1 MQLLIEHGTED
12 ISHAI
17 QCLLNQAMKL
27 EREQFLQATPYQRT
41 ASRRGWANGFKPKTL
56 ASRIGTLELDIPQ
69 TRNADFYPSCL
80 EKGLRSDRAL
90 LSAMA
95 EMYLQGVSTRHVTR
109 VLEKMCGLQVSSSQ
123 VSRVTAALDQELT
136 QWRNRPLAQMPYLYL
151 DARYEKVRCN
161 GLVRDCA
168 VLIALGVDLNGK
180 RHVLGLSVALSEA
193 EVHWRS
199 FLQSLLQR
207 GLTGIQLIIS
217 DDHCGLCAARTC
229 VLPSVPWQRC
239 QFHLQQNAQAHIPKA
254 QLKPQVASE
263 LKAIF
268 NAPNLTEAQ
277 SKLNT
282 MVNSY
287 EKSAPKLAQWLEH
300 NIPHGLT
307 VFAFPPPHRQRL
319 RTTNP
324 IERLNQEIKR
334 RTRTARLFTNEAS
347 LLRLVS
353 AILAETHDHWQTSP
367 IPYLN
372 MNLLTPSNQT
382 STQENQ
388 T

>member
-1 MQLLIEHGTED
+1 MNNPTDQNPTLSHHLMQLLIEHGTED

-27 EREQFLQATPYQRT
+27 EREQFLQAIPYQRI

-180 RHVLGLSVALSEA
+180 RH
-193 EVHWRS
+193 
-199 FLQSLLQR
+199 
-207 GLTGIQLIIS
+207 
-217 DDHCGLCAARTC
+217 
-229 VLPSVPWQRC
+229 
-239 QFHLQQNAQAHIPKA
+239 
-254 QLKPQVASE
+254 
-263 LKAIF
+263 
-268 NAPNLTEAQ
+268 
-277 SKLNT
+277 
-282 MVNSY
+282 
-287 EKSAPKLAQWLEH
+287 
-300 NIPHGLT
+300 
-307 VFAFPPPHRQRL
+307 
-319 RTTNP
+319 
-324 IERLNQEIKR
+324 
-334 RTRTARLFTNEAS
+334 
-347 LLRLVS
+347 
-353 AILAETHDHWQTSP
+353 
-367 IPYLN
+367 
-372 MNLLTPSNQT
+372 
-382 STQENQ
+382 
-388 T
+388 